1 MGKSYVG
8 DFGTRLRLTTLVDMT
23 DLSGAYFR
31 IQKPDTT
38 EVQWPC
44 TVEHATSGIVYYDT
58 LSGDFTISGLH
69 KVVTDITLN
78 LGAGHWSTEPRSFM
92 VFEVFD

>member
-8 DFGTRLRLTTLVDMT
+8 DFGTRLRETTLVNMD

-31 IQKPDTT
+31 IKQPDNT

-44 TVEHATSGIVYYDT
+44 TVENSPSGIVYYDT
-58 LSGDFTISGLH
+58 LSGDFAMSGVH
-69 KVVTDITLN
+69 KVTADITLN
-78 LGAGHWSTEPRSFM
+78 NEAGHWSTETRSFM